1 MTDPVKT
8 ALITG
13 LLYAVPTVVVGIL
26 NRKHVSGKIEEVRLQ
41 INGRLEQLLK
51 SEKGASHAEGMAEQK
66 EISEREKLKGPP
78 YL

>member
-41 INGRLEQLLK
+41 INGRLEQLIK
-51 SEKGASHAEGMAEQK
+51 SEKEVSHAEGMADQK
-66 EISEREKLKGPP
+66 QAEKKNTNT
-78 YL
+78 